1 MTRRIRTRLDNATET
16 AAPCQRPQDSEII
29 LTRHAEPRQSPPSRR
44 SSSVPRIA
52 CPEPRHETAPCGSRD
67 EIVMKQVDRVL
78 GWNSSSLGAEL
89 AELGVVEGAGVG
101 TWAGDVEGG
110 VEHSHRP
117 RDQDVSW
124 LDCGFLA
131 GRAPS
136 RGPPVGGAEGVK
148 CRGVWRTTV
157 ARCWAQRF
165 TYSGLLGMRDGEL
178 RWDYY

>member
-1 MTRRIRTRLDNATET
+1 M
-16 AAPCQRPQDSEII
+16 
-29 LTRHAEPRQSPPSRR
+29 RHAEPRQSPPSRR

-52 CPEPRHETAPCGSRD
+52 CPEPRHEAAPCGSRD
-67 EIVMKQVDRVL
+67 EIVMKQADRSWDGIPVAWDGV
-78 GWNSSSLGAEL
+78 GWAGRCR
-89 AELGVVEGAGVG
+89 GAGVG

-117 RDQDVSW
+117 RARTSVG

-131 GRAPS
+131 GRGGGAPS

-148 CRGVWRTTV
+148 CRGLWRTTV
-157 ARCWAQRF
+157 ALCWAQRF